1 MKSFKW
7 FNGCESEIIAY
18 LNKFYWKYQ
27 IAIIIGNSLNIIFRI
42 TKGWMIYACSNNRH
56 GNCWCK
62 CIERVS

>member
-27 IAIIIGNSLNIIFRI
+27 IVISLVILFMIFSR
-42 TKGWMIYACSNNRH
+42 KNKAS
-56 GNCWCK
+56 
-62 CIERVS
+62 